1 MNVFFHKCF
10 CYLLVWICTW
20 FGYHAD
26 LFVVGFN
33 STGKLSSSVNVVDMR
48 LVSRRGLQKVGSGRR
63 CFRVHA
69 LFGGKKDN
77 EGPVSFLFPSMLHM
91 SIYLHRQQICI
102 LDSWVLLYSG
112 YRTLLHS
119 GVWTN
124 SYCFVTRY

>member
-10 CYLLVWICTW
+10 CYLLVWLSIT
-20 FGYHAD
+20 FYHAD

-48 LVSRRGLQKVGSGRR
+48 LVSRRGLQKVGSGHR

-77 EGPVSFLFPSMLHM
+77 EGPVSFSINVTYEYLFTLATNLHCGSM
-91 SIYLHRQQICI
+91 S
-102 LDSWVLLYSG
+102 
-112 YRTLLHS
+112 
-119 GVWTN
+119 
-124 SYCFVTRY
+124 FVI